1 MTAPKSV
8 FNSRIRILHVVN
20 HLAVLLGMAALISG
34 YISTSYIWIG
44 LITYIWFVLFG
55 TTIGMH
61 RYFSHRSFKTN
72 RVWEYILGWSAT
84 IATVGPIVGW
94 CGLHRYHH
102 GHTDTEEDPHDPKRI
117 GYWNAWNYNWRPSKF
132 TRKSIKLELQ
142 DPMIV
147 FFSRHYFKTIFVYIS
162 VLALIDPWLVIFAYC
177 LPACGAY
184 LAISAVTVIGH
195 LHGYKTFDVGDQA
208 RNSWLAWVLSCGE
221 GWHNNHHARSW
232 DHRQGYAWWEL
243 DPSGWV
249 IENIIAND
257 LSKPDWTIVSKE

>member
-1 MTAPKSV
+1 MSGQKSV
-8 FNSRIRILHVVN
+8 FNSRIRMLHIVN
-20 HLAVLLGMAALISG
+20 HLAILVGFVSVFLG
-34 YISTSYIWIG
+34 YINVDYLWIG
-44 LITYIWFVLFG
+44 LAAYIWFVLFG

-72 RVWEYILGWSAT
+72 RVWQYILGWSAT

-102 GHTDTEEDPHDPKRI
+102 GNTDTDEDPHDPKRI
-117 GYWNAWNYNWRPSKF
+117 GYWNAWNYNWKPSKF

-147 FFSRHYFKTIFVYIS
+147 FFSRHYFKTIIAYVIL
-162 VLALIDPWLVIFAYC
+162 LAIINPWLIIWCYC

-195 LHGYKTFDVGDQA
+195 IHGYKTQEVGDQA
-208 RNSWLAWVLSCGE
+208 RNSWIAWLLSCGE
-221 GWHNNHHARSW
+221 GWHNNHHARGW
-232 DHRQGYAWWEL
+232 DHRQGHAWWEL
-243 DPSGWV
+243 DPSAWV

-257 LSKPDWTIVSKE
+257 LNKPDWTKTV